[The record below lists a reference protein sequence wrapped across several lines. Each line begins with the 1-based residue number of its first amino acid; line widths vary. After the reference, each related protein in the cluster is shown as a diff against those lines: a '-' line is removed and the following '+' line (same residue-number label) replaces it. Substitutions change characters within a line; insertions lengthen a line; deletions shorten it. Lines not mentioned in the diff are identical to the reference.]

1 MNTEEDEFRRIE
13 EEAKRRAAQEDDDT
27 QTYTSESA
35 ASYSY
40 RCGYE
45 AGAAAEREACAG
57 LAEKR
62 LLIDNN
68 NAKKIGYNHACKSI
82 LADIRARGQA

>member
-13 EEAKRRAAQEDDDT
+13 AEAKRRTE
-27 QTYTSESA
+27 TYTSESA

-45 AGAAAEREACAG
+45 AGAAAEREACARLCDR
-57 LAEKR
+57 LAGEVQNQNFVAV
-62 LLIDNN
+62 DNRKIC
-68 NAKKIGYNHACKSI
+68 AKA
-82 LADIRARGQA
+82 IRARGQA

>member
-1 MNTEEDEFRRIE
+1 MNTEEDEFKRIE
-13 EEAKRRAAQEDDDT
+13 AEAKRRAAQEDDDT

-45 AGAAAEREACAG
+45 AGAAAEREACAKVADRWPDYDVQG
-57 LAEKR
+57 LAE
-62 LLIDNN
+62 
-68 NAKKIGYNHACKSI
+68 A
-82 LADIRARGQA
+82 IRARGQA

>member
-13 EEAKRRAAQEDDDT
+13 AEAKRRAAREEDDDT

-45 AGAAAEREACAG
+45 AGAAAEREACAKVADRWPDYDVQG
-57 LAEKR
+57 LAE
-62 LLIDNN
+62 
-68 NAKKIGYNHACKSI
+68 A
-82 LADIRARGQA
+82 IRARGQA